1 MISTASKSDEVKV
14 FEIEWEGFFGN
25 MHLMNIGIPTFEDL
39 CEIALIISRPLLK
52 EKGRNVYHV
61 VDASTVY
68 TYKKRK

>member
-1 MISTASKSDEVKV
+1 MAENEVKI

-25 MHLMNIGIPTFEDL
+25 MHLMNIGIANYEDL
-39 CEIALIISRPLLK
+39 CEIAVIMSRPVLK
-52 EKGRNVYHV
+52 EKGRNIYHV

>member
-1 MISTASKSDEVKV
+1 MTNVPSDEVKV
-14 FEIEWEGFFGN
+14 FEIEWEGFFGS

-39 CEIALIISRPLLK
+39 CELAIIMSRPVLK
-52 EKGRNVYHV
+52 EKGRNIYHV

>member
-1 MISTASKSDEVKV
+1 MADNDVKV

-25 MHLMNIGIPTFEDL
+25 MHLMNIGIATFEDL
-39 CEIALIISRPLLK
+39 CEIAMIMSRPVLK
-52 EKGRNVYHV
+52 EKGRNIYHV

>member
-1 MISTASKSDEVKV
+1 MAGIKEGEVKV

-25 MHLMNIGIPTFEDL
+25 MHLMNIGISTFEDL
-39 CEIALIISRPLLK
+39 CEIAVIIGRPVLK
-52 EKGRNVYHV
+52 EKGRNIYHA